1 MPADKKIGHLADNE
15 GTLDMTTSWRPKTQ
29 MGRELA
35 ESPDVVAKQLAHN
48 KTAIDTL
55 AQELRA
61 NPPKFVVTCGRGS
74 SDHATLYAKYLIE
87 SQLGIPVVSAAPS
100 IVSIYNRTVA
110 SKDAL
115 FIAVSQSGKSPDLVK
130 NAQAARDAGAR
141 TVALVNVVD
150 SPLADTVDHVIPLLA
165 GPETSVAATKSY
177 IATLSAIAQ
186 IVGAWTQ
193 DTSFNDGLSKLPN
206 LLTSALDQDW
216 LGASDTIAK
225 SDGLYVIGRGPA
237 FAIAQE
243 AALKFKE
250 TSSLH
255 AEAFSAAEVKHGPM
269 ALVSKTFPMLVFSQ
283 QDASRDSVEDFL
295 TEMRGKTDN
304 LFAAETGYADIKGHL
319 PVVEDI
325 HPLLAPIAMIQ
336 TFYTL
341 AENVA
346 LARGCNPDAPP
357 HLSKVTETH

>member
-1 MPADKKIGHLADNE
+1 
-15 GTLDMTTSWRPKTQ
+15 MTTSWRPKTQ

-35 ESPDVVAKQLAHN
+35 QAPDVVANQLLANHD
-48 KTAIDTL
+48 AIAEL
-55 AQELRA
+55 ANELRVR
-61 NPPKFVVTCGRGS
+61 PPKYVVTCGRGS

-100 IVSIYNRTVA
+100 IVSIYNRSIA
-110 SKDAL
+110 SGDAL

-130 NAQAARDAGAR
+130 NAEAARDAGAR
-141 TVALVNVVD
+141 TVALVNVTE
-150 SPLADTVDHVIPLLA
+150 SPLAETVDHVIPLMA

-186 IVGAWTQ
+186 IVGAWTG
-193 DTSFNDGLSKLPN
+193 DDAFNAGLAKLPQS
-206 LLTSALDQDW
+206 LTAALDQDW
-216 LGASDTIAK
+216 LGASQTIAN
-225 SDGLYVIGRGPA
+225 SAGLYVIGRGPA

-269 ALVSKTFPMLVFSQ
+269 ALVTKDFPMLVFSQ
-283 QDASRDSVEDFL
+283 QDASRESVEDFL
-295 TEMRGKTDN
+295 GEMRAKTDN

-341 AENVA
+341 AESIA
-346 LARGCNPDAPP
+346 LARGCDPDAPP

>member
-1 MPADKKIGHLADNE
+1 
-15 GTLDMTTSWRPKTQ
+15 MTTNWRPQTQ

-35 ESPDVVAKQLAHN
+35 EAPEVVATQLAGN
-48 KTAIDTL
+48 KDAITKL
-55 AQELRA
+55 ADDLRA

-100 IVSIYNRTVA
+100 IVSIYNRSIA

-130 NAQAARDAGAR
+130 NAEAARDAGAR

-150 SPLADTVDHVIPLLA
+150 SPLAETVDHVIPLMA

-193 DTSFNDGLSKLPN
+193 DDAFNKGLGNLPQS
-206 LLTSALDQDW
+206 LRTALEKDW
-216 LGASDTIAK
+216 LGASETIAK
-225 SDGLYVIGRGPA
+225 SNGLYVIGRGPA

-269 ALVSKTFPMLVFSQ
+269 ALVTPTFPMLVFSQ

-295 TEMRGKTDN
+295 AEMRVKTDN
-304 LFAAETGYADIKGHL
+304 LFAAETGYADVKGHL

-325 HPLLAPIAMIQ
+325 HPLLAPITMIQ

-341 AENVA
+341 AESVA

>member
-1 MPADKKIGHLADNE
+1 MSTRWK
-15 GTLDMTTSWRPKTQ
+15 PKTQ

-35 ESPDVVAKQLAHN
+35 EAPVVVAKQLDNN
-48 KTAIDTL
+48 KAAIDAL
-55 AQELRA
+55 VADLRA

-100 IVSIYNRTVA
+100 IVSIYNRSIA

-130 NAQAARDAGAR
+130 NAEAAHNAGAR
-141 TVALVNVVD
+141 TLALVNVVD
-150 SPLADTVDHVIPLLA
+150 SPLADTVDHVIPLMA

-186 IVGAWTQ
+186 IVGGWTR
-193 DTSFNDGLSKLPN
+193 DPAFNKALSTLPAS
-206 LLTSALDQDW
+206 LEKALGKDW
-216 LGASDTIAK
+216 LDAADAIAK
-225 SDGLYVIGRGPA
+225 SNGLYVIGRGPA

-269 ALVSKTFPMLVFSQ
+269 ALVTKDFPLLVFSQ
-283 QDASRDSVEDFL
+283 QDASRESVEGFL
-295 TEMRGKTDN
+295 EEMRAKTNN
-304 LFAAETGYADIKGHL
+304 LFAAETGHADIKGHL

-341 AENVA
+341 AEHVA
-346 LARGCNPDAPP
+346 LERGCNPDAPP

>member
-1 MPADKKIGHLADNE
+1 
-15 GTLDMTTSWRPKTQ
+15 MTTRWSPRTQ

-35 ESPDVVAKQLAHN
+35 QAPSVVKGQLAANHA
-48 KTAIDTL
+48 AIAELVAT
-55 AQELRA
+55 LRA
-61 NPPKFVVTCGRGS
+61 EPPRFVVTCGRGS

-100 IVSIYNRTVA
+100 IISIYGKSLAV
-110 SKDAL
+110 KGAL
-115 FIAVSQSGKSPDLVK
+115 FLAVSQSGKSPDLVRSAEAAK
-130 NAQAARDAGAR
+130 NSGAR
-141 TVALVNVVD
+141 TVAMVNVTD
-150 SPLADTVDHVIPLLA
+150 SPLADMVDHVIPLMA

-186 IVGAWTQ
+186 LVGAWTG
-193 DTSFNDGLSKLPN
+193 DAKLNAGIDRLPGLLQA
-206 LLTSALDQDW
+206 ALDMDWQDAVDVIA
-216 LGASDTIAK
+216 ASQ
-225 SDGLYVIGRGPA
+225 SLYVIGRGPA

-250 TSSLH
+250 TASLH

-269 ALVSKTFPMLVFSQ
+269 ALVTREFPMLVFSQ
-283 QDASRDSVEDFL
+283 QDASRDSVETFL
-295 TEMRGKTDN
+295 TEMRAKTDHV
-304 LFAAETGYADIKGHL
+304 FAAETGHRDIRGHL

-336 TFYTL
+336 SFYTL
-341 AENVA
+341 AESVA

-357 HLSKVTETH
+357 HLSKITETR

>member
-1 MPADKKIGHLADNE
+1 
-15 GTLDMTTSWRPKTQ
+15 MTTSWRPKTQ

-35 ESPDVVAKQLAHN
+35 EAPAVVAKQIGHNTAAIAKLAE
-48 KTAIDTL
+48 D
-55 AQELRA
+55 LRE
-61 NPPKFVVTCGRGS
+61 NPPKFAVTCGRGS
-74 SDHATLYAKYLIE
+74 SDHATLYAKYMIE

-100 IVSIYNRTVA
+100 IVSIYNRSIA

-130 NAQAARDAGAR
+130 NAEAARKAGAR

-150 SPLADTVDHVIPLLA
+150 SPLADTVDHVIPLMA

-177 IATLSAIAQ
+177 IATLSSIAQ

-193 DTSFNDGLSKLPN
+193 DSAFNKDLGNLPLSL
-206 LLTSALDQDW
+206 SAALDQDW

-225 SDGLYVIGRGPA
+225 SNGLYVIGRGPA

-269 ALVSKTFPMLVFSQ
+269 ALVTPTFPMLVFSQ
-283 QDASRDSVEDFL
+283 QDASRNSVEDFL
-295 TEMRGKTDN
+295 TEMRAKTDN
-304 LFAAETGYADIKGHL
+304 LFAAETGYADVKGHL

-341 AENVA
+341 AESVA
-346 LARGCNPDAPP
+346 LARGCDPDAPP

>member
-1 MPADKKIGHLADNE
+1 
-15 GTLDMTTSWRPKTQ
+15 MTTRWKPQTQ
-29 MGRELA
+29 MGRETA
-35 ESPDVVAKQLAHN
+35 EAPSVIKAQLAANLGPINDLVH
-48 KTAIDTL
+48 
-55 AQELRA
+55 ELRA
-61 NPPKFVVTCGRGS
+61 QPPAFVMTCGRGS

-100 IVSIYNRTVA
+100 ITSIYGKTLAV
-110 SKDAL
+110 KGAL
-115 FIAVSQSGKSPDLVK
+115 FIAVSQSGKSPDLVQS
-130 NAQAARDAGAR
+130 AMAAKKAGAR

-150 SPLADTVDHVIPLLA
+150 SPLAQTVDHVIPLMA
-165 GPETSVAATKSY
+165 GSETSVAATKSY

-186 IVGAWTQ
+186 IVARWGDDPALNAGLATLPDQLTQ
-193 DTSFNDGLSKLPN
+193 
-206 LLTSALDQDW
+206 ALDKDW
-216 LGASDTIAK
+216 LDAAEPLAK
-225 SDGLYVIGRGPA
+225 SQGLYVIGRGPA

-269 ALVSKTFPMLVFSQ
+269 ALVTREFPLLVFSQ
-283 QDASRDSVEDFL
+283 DDATRESVEGFL
-295 TEMRGKTDN
+295 TEMRAKTDN
-304 LFAAETGYADIKGHL
+304 LFAAETGDAIAKGHL

-341 AENVA
+341 AEHVA
-346 LARGCNPDAPP
+346 LLRGCNPDAPP

>member
-1 MPADKKIGHLADNE
+1 
-15 GTLDMTTSWRPKTQ
+15 MTTSWRPKTQ

-35 ESPDVVAKQLAHN
+35 EAPSVVAKQIEHNTAVIAKLAE
-48 KTAIDTL
+48 D
-55 AQELRA
+55 LRA

-74 SDHATLYAKYLIE
+74 SDHAALYAKYLIE

-100 IVSIYNRTVA
+100 IVSIYNRSIA

-130 NAQAARDAGAR
+130 NAKAARDAGAR

-150 SPLADTVDHVIPLLA
+150 SPLADTVDHVVPLMA

-177 IATLSAIAQ
+177 IATLSSIAQ

-193 DTSFNDGLSKLPN
+193 DDAFNKGLHNLPQS
-206 LLTSALDQDW
+206 LSAALDQDW
-216 LGASDTIAK
+216 LGACDTIAK

-269 ALVSKTFPMLVFSQ
+269 ALVTPTFPMLVFSQ

-295 TEMRGKTDN
+295 SEMRAKTDN

-336 TFYTL
+336 AFYTL
-341 AENVA
+341 AESVA
-346 LARGCNPDAPP
+346 LARGCDPDAPP

>member
-1 MPADKKIGHLADNE
+1 
-15 GTLDMTTSWRPKTQ
+15 MTTRWTPQTQ
-29 MGRELA
+29 MGRETA
-35 ESPDVVAKQLAHN
+35 QAPSVVKAQLAANHA
-48 KTAIDTL
+48 AIAQL
-55 AQELRA
+55 AAELRET
-61 NPPKFVVTCGRGS
+61 PPTFVMTCGRGS

-100 IVSIYNRTVA
+100 ITSIYGKTLAV
-110 SKDAL
+110 KGAL
-115 FIAVSQSGKSPDLVK
+115 FIAVSQSGKSPDLV
-130 NAQAARDAGAR
+130 QSAAAAKKAGAR
-141 TVALVNVVD
+141 TVALVNVTD
-150 SPLADTVDHVIPLLA
+150 SPLAQTVDHVIPLLA
-165 GPETSVAATKSY
+165 GAETSVAATKSY

-186 IVGAWTQ
+186 IVAAWV
-193 DTSFNDGLSKLPN
+193 NDDALNKGLNALPGQ
-206 LLTSALDQDW
+206 LARALDNDW
-216 LGASDTIAK
+216 LDAAEPIAK
-225 SDGLYVIGRGPA
+225 SQGLYVIGRGPT

-269 ALVSKTFPMLVFSQ
+269 ALVTSDFPMLVFSQ
-283 QDASRDSVEDFL
+283 QDATRESVEGFL
-295 TEMRGKTDN
+295 AEMRAKTDN
-304 LFAAETGYADIKGHL
+304 LFAAETGHSSTKGHL

-341 AENVA
+341 AEHVA
-346 LARGCNPDAPP
+346 LLRGCNPDAPP

>member
-1 MPADKKIGHLADNE
+1 
-15 GTLDMTTSWRPKTQ
+15 MTTTWRPKTQ

-35 ESPDVVAKQLAHN
+35 ESPKVVATQLDTN
-48 KTAIDTL
+48 RDAITKL
-55 AQELRA
+55 AEDLRA

-87 SQLGIPVVSAAPS
+87 SQLGIPVVSCAPS
-100 IVSIYNRTVA
+100 IVSIYNRSIATR
-110 SKDAL
+110 DAL
-115 FIAVSQSGKSPDLVK
+115 FIAVSQSGKSPDLVV
-130 NAQAARDAGAR
+130 NAEAARDAGAR

-150 SPLADTVDHVIPLLA
+150 SPLADTVDHVIPLMA

-177 IATLSAIAQ
+177 IATLTAIAQ
-186 IVGAWTQ
+186 IVGAWTG
-193 DTSFNDGLSKLPN
+193 DAAFNDGIAKLPQ
-206 LLTSALDQDW
+206 LLAAALDQDW
-216 LGASDTIAK
+216 MGATETIAK
-225 SDGLYVIGRGPA
+225 SEGLYVIGRGPA

-269 ALVSKTFPMLVFSQ
+269 ALVTPTFPMLVFSQ
-283 QDASRDSVEDFL
+283 QDASRDSVEGFL
-295 TEMRGKTDN
+295 SDMRAKTDN
-304 LFAAETGYADIKGHL
+304 LFAAETGFADIRGHL

-325 HPLLAPIAMIQ
+325 HPLLAPIAMIL

-341 AENVA
+341 AESVA

-357 HLSKVTETH
+357 HLSKVTETR

>member
-1 MPADKKIGHLADNE
+1 
-15 GTLDMTTSWRPKTQ
+15 MTTSWRPKTQ

-35 ESPDVVAKQLAHN
+35 EAPAVVAKQIAHN
-48 KTAIDTL
+48 TAAIAKL
-55 AQELRA
+55 AEDLRE

-100 IVSIYNRTVA
+100 IVSIYNRSIA

-130 NAQAARDAGAR
+130 NAESARKAGAR
-141 TVALVNVVD
+141 TVALVNAVD
-150 SPLADTVDHVIPLLA
+150 SPLADTVDHVIPLMA

-177 IATLSAIAQ
+177 IATLSSIAQ

-193 DTSFNDGLSKLPN
+193 DNAFNKDLGNLPLSL
-206 LLTSALDQDW
+206 SAALDQDW

-225 SDGLYVIGRGPA
+225 SNGLYVIGRGPA

-269 ALVSKTFPMLVFSQ
+269 ALVTPTFPMLVFSQ

-295 TEMRGKTDN
+295 TEMRAKTDN
-304 LFAAETGYADIKGHL
+304 LFAAETGYADVKGHL

-341 AENVA
+341 AESVA
-346 LARGCNPDAPP
+346 LARGCDPDAPP

>member
-1 MPADKKIGHLADNE
+1 
-15 GTLDMTTSWRPKTQ
+15 MTTRWQPKTQ

-35 ESPDVVAKQLAHN
+35 EAPAVVAKQLAHN
-48 KTAIDTL
+48 KAAIERL
-55 AQELRA
+55 ADDLRR
-61 NPPKFVVTCGRGS
+61 NPPKFIVTCGRGS

-100 IVSIYNRTVA
+100 IVSIYNRSIA

-130 NAQAARDAGAR
+130 NATAARDSGAR
-141 TVALVNVVD
+141 TVALVNEVN
-150 SPLADTVDHVIPLLA
+150 SPLAETVDHVIPLMA

-186 IVGAWTQ
+186 IIGAWTR
-193 DTSFNDGLSKLPN
+193 DSRFADDLASLPAH
-206 LLTSALDQDW
+206 LTAALDLDW
-216 LGASDTIAK
+216 MGATDTIAR
-225 SDGLYVIGRGPA
+225 SNGLYVIGRGPT

-250 TSSLH
+250 TGSLH
-255 AEAFSAAEVKHGPM
+255 AEAFSAAEVQHGPM
-269 ALVSKTFPMLVFSQ
+269 ALVTPHFPVLVFSQ
-283 QDASRDSVEDFL
+283 QDASRESVEDFL
-295 TEMRGKTDN
+295 TEMRTKTDN
-304 LFAAETGYADIKGHL
+304 LFAAETGHSNIRGHL
-319 PVVEDI
+319 PVIEDI

-341 AENVA
+341 AETVA

-357 HLSKVTETH
+357 HLSKVTETN

>member
-1 MPADKKIGHLADNE
+1 
-15 GTLDMTTSWRPKTQ
+15 MTTSWRPKTQ

-35 ESPDVVAKQLAHN
+35 EAPEVVAKQLDHN
-48 KTAIDTL
+48 KDAIAKL
-55 AQELRA
+55 AEDLRA

-100 IVSIYNRTVA
+100 IVSIYNRSIAT
-110 SKDAL
+110 KDAL
-115 FIAVSQSGKSPDLVK
+115 FIAVSQSGKSPDLVI
-130 NAQAARDAGAR
+130 NAEAARDAGAR

-150 SPLADTVDHVIPLLA
+150 SPLADTVDHVIPLMA

-186 IVGAWTQ
+186 IVGAWTG
-193 DTSFNDGLSKLPN
+193 DTSFNDGISKLPAS
-206 LLTSALDQDW
+206 LSAALDQDW
-216 LGASDTIAK
+216 LGASETIAK

-269 ALVSKTFPMLVFSQ
+269 ALVTPTFPMLVFSQ
-283 QDASRDSVEDFL
+283 QDASRDSVEGFL
-295 TEMRGKTDN
+295 SEMRAKTDN

-341 AENVA
+341 AESVA